1 MYKQKCEPAIES
13 ITDLAEGRTHVSPSL
28 ANLLSRT
35 STYCH
40 QGTPTENE
48 NFLKLQNDLALV
60 QDVLRRKLRERHDR
74 FHERY

>member
-1 MYKQKCEPAIES
+1 MYKQNGEPAIES
-13 ITDLAEGRTHVSPSL
+13 INDLAEGRTHVSPSL
-28 ANLLSRT
+28 ENVLGRT

-60 QDVLRRKLRERHDR
+60 QDVLRSKPRERHDR

>member
-1 MYKQKCEPAIES
+1 MYKQNGEPAIES